1 MYVGMRSL
9 YLNYGDF
16 RRPVG
21 GAMKLSRACFG
32 CFECTFPLARLNNSN
47 WLQENCRYIPIHV

>member
-21 GAMKLSRACFG
+21 GAMKLSRAGFG
-32 CFECTFPLARLNNSN
+32 CFEGTFHLAQIND
-47 WLQENCRYIPIHV
+47 CH